1 MPLRHKNKMCFLRF
15 RHTVKFPVSPSN
27 LKNLTASPGVERARK
42 PSVYFFG
49 TFFVQAKKVHIVSHP
64 HGSQEGAHTL
74 CTPKM
79 RTQIKVTVKRPPL
92 KQYFEKSFCT
102 QKLTR
107 VIFIVRLSS
116 SSFLKLISYLRS
128 GSANG
133 IFSHHSAAIMPPL
146 SK

>member
-1 MPLRHKNKMCFLRF
+1 MRF
-15 RHTVKFPVSPSN
+15 RHTAKFAVSPSN

-42 PSVYFFG
+42 PSGYFFG

-79 RTQIKVTVKRPPL
+79 RTQIKATVKRPPL

-107 VIFIVRLSS
+107 VIFIVRFSS